1 MKIFRVLLFTLL
13 LCVFPLTPVLA
24 GPSDTLITGDIS
36 VSAVNTGDITSIAG
50 GAISASLL
58 WGLAKVEGQVGSP
71 EHTVTNV
78 NSVVIYKGTTVHG
91 KITLEGKNS
100 GTLHNLGSKLNVNS
114 IVLGQ

>member
-1 MKIFRVLLFTLL
+1 MKTVFALTLSFL
-13 LCVFPLTPVLA
+13 LCIVLVAPVQA
-24 GPSDTLITGDIS
+24 GPSDTLITGDIA
-36 VSAVNTGDITSIAG
+36 VSADNTGDITSIAG
-50 GAISASLL
+50 GAITASLL

-91 KITLEGKNS
+91 KITLNGKNT